1 MPEPEEHEFIRK
13 AARGDSGA
21 FRMLVSQ
28 NQSILYAVAYRFL
41 GNAEDAEDV
50 VQEVF
55 IKLWKNLNQ
64 YRVEVKLSTWLYKMT
79 VNHCLDVLKSA
90 QRRRQ
95 NTHVDI
101 VEQVNIKANT
111 ADQAV
116 HAQELHVL
124 VQEAASGLTPKQK
137 AVFIL
142 RDLEGLPAE
151 EVGRILSMS
160 PQNIKSNLYYARQQ
174 VCERLKMIYQTTDKI
189 TTL

>member
-1 MPEPEEHEFIRK
+1 
-13 AARGDSGA
+13 
-21 FRMLVSQ
+21 
-28 NQSILYAVAYRFL
+28 
-41 GNAEDAEDV
+41 
-50 VQEVF
+50 
-55 IKLWKNLNQ
+55 
-64 YRVEVKLSTWLYKMT
+64 MT

-95 NTHVDI
+95 KTHLDI

-124 VQEAASGLTPKQK
+124 IQEAASGLTPKQK

-151 EVGRILSMS
+151 EVGRILSMA

-174 VCERLKMIYQTTDKI
+174 VCERLRKIYQTTDKI
-189 TTL
+189 TTV